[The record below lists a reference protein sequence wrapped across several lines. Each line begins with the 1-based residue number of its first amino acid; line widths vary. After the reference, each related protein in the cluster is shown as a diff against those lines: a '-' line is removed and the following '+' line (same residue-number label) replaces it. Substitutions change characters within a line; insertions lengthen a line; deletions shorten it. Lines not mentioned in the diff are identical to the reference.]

1 MYTIE
6 KCQEIIAEKNYATEN
21 EEEIQKKYDEFKQ
34 KFSAKVLKDIPDDEL
49 LNYVFLDKAHND
61 DSMCYNLE
69 YKLDGKRFGRCSGT
83 ADKNYSVSIIDGT
96 RTWRALPYENDKI
109 TGGIAVAET
118 DEHALA
124 VGKLTIKFFIEACGI
139 IDKYISED
147 KLTSKEGYA
156 ELLKEI
162 KQLNNYKFIYNRLYF
177 CKYLHM
183 CYPEYFGS
191 FYTENFQKP
200 VFDNIDSGYEYTEDE
215 DEDKGNRIL
224 NLGKIALIAKELGMT
239 TSQFQVFATKE
250 FNIGDDSSNS
260 NNSSSNMADNSNN
273 NRADN
278 AADNMDEHRD
288 EGETVM
294 KKNYPLNTILYG
306 PPGTGKTY
314 HTVEMAYDI
323 INGVNNE
330 KYKEKHNWFKA
341 EIKEK
346 NSRVA
351 FVTFHQSY
359 SYEEFIEGIR
369 PIIHDKKENAAENI
383 GTQLASEA
391 AATSE
396 IENNNTASVGNVEY
410 ELKPGVF
417 KAFCDRARAQENM
430 NNNYVFIID
439 EINRGNI
446 SKIFG
451 ELITLIEETKREG
464 ADEAMSAKL
473 PYSGKSFSVPKNVY
487 IIGTMNTADRSIA
500 MIDTAL
506 RRRFRFEEMMPK
518 KSLLDDIDVDG
529 IDVANLLDTI
539 NKRIEYLYDREH
551 KIGHSFFMK
560 LNGLNGTE
568 DKKKMLCEIFVNDI
582 IPLLQEYFYE
592 DYKKIALVLGSSDGK
607 GFVETDNNT
616 LKDIFGEGAD
626 ITDLE
631 SDEKIY
637 KLREL
642 DENEKVFDYIKSI
655 LDKAETQTAEDGG
668 DEQGN
673 PQPEAEDQPSG
684 DDEQ

>member
-6 KCQEIIAEKNYATEN
+6 KYTIEKCKEKIAEKNYATKN

-49 LNYVFLDKAHND
+49 LNYVFLDKANND

-69 YKLDGKRFGRCSGT
+69 YKLDGERFGSCNGN
-83 ADKNYSVSIIDGT
+83 ADKNYSVSIIYGT
-96 RTWRALPYENDKI
+96 RTWRAFPYENDKI

-183 CYPEYFGS
+183 CYPKYFGS
-191 FYTENFQKP
+191 FYTKDFQEK
-200 VFDNIDSGYEYTEDE
+200 VFDRVQDSKYEYFG
-215 DEDKGNRIL
+215 DKDRIL
-224 NLGKIALIAKELGMT
+224 NMGEIALIAKELGMT

-250 FNIGDDSSNS
+250 FKLGDDSSNS
-260 NNSSSNMADNSNN
+260 NNSSNMADNSND

-278 AADNMDEHRD
+278 AVDNMDEHRN

-323 INGVNNE
+323 INGINNK

-341 EIKEK
+341 EIKEEK
-346 NSRVA
+346 SRVA

-369 PIIHDKKENAAENI
+369 PIIHDKKETAAENI
-383 GTQLASEA
+383 GTQSASEA

-396 IENNNTASVGNVEY
+396 TENNNTASVGNVEY

-417 KAFCDRARAQENM
+417 KAFCDNARGKEGRF
-430 NNNYVFIID
+430 VFIID

-464 ADEAMSAKL
+464 AAEAMSAKL

-487 IIGTMNTADRSIA
+487 IVGTMNTADRSIA

-518 KSLLDDIDVDG
+518 KSLLDDIDVNG

-560 LNGLNGTE
+560 LIGAE
-568 DKKKMLCEIFVNDI
+568 DKKAMLCEIFVNDI

-592 DYKKIALVLGSSDGK
+592 DYKKIALVLGSSDGN

-616 LKDIFGEGAD
+616 LKNIFGKGAD

-655 LDKAETQTAEDGG
+655 LDKAETQTAEGGG